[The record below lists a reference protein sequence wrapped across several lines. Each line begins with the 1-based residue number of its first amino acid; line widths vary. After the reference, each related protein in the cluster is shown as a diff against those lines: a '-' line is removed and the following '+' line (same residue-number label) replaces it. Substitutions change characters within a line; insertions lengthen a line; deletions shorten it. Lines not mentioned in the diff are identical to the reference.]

1 MNRLISLL
9 VFANIN
15 IRFFVRLVIIY
26 FSFFFIV
33 SSYGFMKFVMVGLK
47 WLILSRKFFLCRI
60 FFIKFGMLLDGVVVG
75 VCGYRLLV
83 EVGEVKK

>member
-1 MNRLISLL
+1 
-9 VFANIN
+9 
-15 IRFFVRLVIIY
+15 
-26 FSFFFIV
+26 
-33 SSYGFMKFVMVGLK
+33 MKFVMVGLK

-60 FFIKFGMLLDGVVVG
+60 FFIKFGMLLDGVMVG